1 MLVRSSLPSS
11 FDAGLSSVPD
21 NGKQEISCVWIPGE
35 GSWQEPTVYDEHPQQ
50 GQQNAAPVTQH
61 KNKDDSLCSQNFL
74 SSSQLSTEVNMS
86 ETSRPNFVYKRKLI
100 RRNAAAVLPLSQS
113 STPTLVYKRRKVQ
126 TVFLAQ
132 VSTNTRES
140 DNGFSTN
147 SSAAISI
154 GGKEQMVSVLID
166 NGIVIPSAP
175 LPVESNRPGI
185 DSKSGSVD
193 GTSLGDELVIE
204 EPKSKMQKCSDL
216 RAVNDSCSSSKLNL
230 DLGSASL
237 KHQVDD
243 VGECSSSGVLVV
255 EGLGKDISGTN
266 SCISFLQRHG
276 VLQGLLSTKTSR
288 STKPVG
294 ANKSI
299 CCLRLCKVCGR
310 STTTLEMLICDM
322 CEESFHVSCCNP
334 PIKKVPVGD
343 WFCHS
348 CLRKKLKKMKETSS
362 SKSPKDYSGPI
373 ASILRDAGP
382 YTTNVR
388 IGRDFQAEIPD
399 WSGPLTRDLNV
410 YSEPVELS
418 PLDCASYQ
426 DLGSSKLS
434 RLSSIGNWLQ
444 CREVVDGV
452 DGTICGKWRRAPLFE
467 VQTDDWECFCSVL
480 WDPTHADCAVPQEL
494 DTDQVLKQLKYI
506 EMLRP
511 RLSVKRWKL
520 GVNKGI
526 DRQEHTRNT
535 PKL

>member
-1 MLVRSSLPSS
+1 MMLVRSS

-21 NGKQEISCVWIPGE
+21 HGKQEILCVWIPGE
-35 GSWQEPTVYDEHPQQ
+35 GSWQEPTVSDE
-50 GQQNAAPVTQH
+50 QNAAPPTQH
-61 KNKDDSLCSQNFL
+61 KNKDDSLCSQNF
-74 SSSQLSTEVNMS
+74 SQLSTEVNMS
-86 ETSRPNFVYKRKLI
+86 ETSRPNFVYKRKMI
-100 RRNAAAVLPLSQS
+100 PRNAVASVLPLSQS

-126 TVFLAQ
+126 TVFPAQ

-154 GGKEQMVSVLID
+154 AGKEKMVSVHND
-166 NGIVIPSAP
+166 KGIVIPSAL
-175 LPVESNRPGI
+175 LPVESNRPGF

-193 GTSLGDELVIE
+193 GTLLGDELVIE
-204 EPKSKMQKCSDL
+204 EPKSKMQKCLEL
-216 RAVNDSCSSSKLNL
+216 RAVNESCSSSKLNL

-243 VGECSSSGVLVV
+243 VGECSSSGVLIV
-255 EGLGKDISGTN
+255 EGLGKDLSETN
-266 SCISFLQRHG
+266 SCVSFLQRHG
-276 VLQGLLSTKTSR
+276 VLLSTKTSC

-294 ANKSI
+294 AKKNI

-310 STTTLEMLICDM
+310 SSTTLEMLICDL

-362 SKSPKDYSGPI
+362 GKSPKDYSGPI

-410 YSEPVELS
+410 YSEPVEPS

-434 RLSSIGNWLQ
+434 RLSPIGNWLQ
-444 CREVVDGV
+444 CREVI

-511 RLSVKRWKL
+511 RLSAKKWKL
-520 GVNKGI
+520 GVNKGV
-526 DRQEHTRNT
+526 DRQENTRNT
-535 PKL
+535 TKS